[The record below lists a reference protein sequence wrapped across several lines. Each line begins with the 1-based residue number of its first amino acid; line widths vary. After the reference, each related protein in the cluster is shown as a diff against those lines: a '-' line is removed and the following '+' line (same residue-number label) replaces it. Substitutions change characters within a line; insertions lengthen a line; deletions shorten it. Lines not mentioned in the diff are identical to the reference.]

1 MSGPQEK
8 VLAALVVARQPL
20 TAAAVAARVAGSVVS
35 VTHTLDALYR
45 RSLVTVHVDGR
56 WTVTERG
63 ERKAA
68 A

>member
-1 MSGPQEK
+1 MSVAQEK

-20 TAAAVAARVAGSVVS
+20 TVKAIAARVAGDAAHVQ
-35 VTHTLDALYR
+35 HTLDALYR
-45 RSLVTVHVDGR
+45 RSLVTVHYER
-56 WTVTERG
+56 QWTVTERG

>member
-1 MSGPQEK
+1 VSVAQER
-8 VLAALVVARQPL
+8 VLAALAVARQPL
-20 TAAAVAARVAGSVVS
+20 TVKAVAARVAGDTTHVQ
-35 VTHTLDALYR
+35 HTLDALYR
-45 RSLVTVHVDGR
+45 RSLVTVHYDGR